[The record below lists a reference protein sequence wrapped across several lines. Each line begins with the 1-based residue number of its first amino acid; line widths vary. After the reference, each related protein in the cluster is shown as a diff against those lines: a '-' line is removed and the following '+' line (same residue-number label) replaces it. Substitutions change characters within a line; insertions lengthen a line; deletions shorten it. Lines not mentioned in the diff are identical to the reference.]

1 MPNRE
6 DMARLMSKRLPKQMM
21 AFLLACGVQGESH
34 GFHVH
39 LVGGMVRDV
48 LRDRP
53 PGDPDLVVQETVPTM
68 DAAARFGALLAE
80 ALGGRVSA
88 PSQFGTVKLEAGGLT
103 VDVATARRETYESPG
118 ALPSVRPATI
128 DGDMDRRDFTVNA
141 ISVDLAPGRFGTILD
156 HHGGVDDVSGGFLV
170 VLHDRSFSDDPTRA
184 LRAIRYEARLRLH
197 MSMVTEDMVR
207 RNLGH
212 MDAVS
217 GDRVRHEFE
226 RIFAGTCAGSGPR
239 PRGRARSASGG
250 AAGTHLERG
259 HERGGPGDA
268 GRRAVPWYGGTD
280 GAPRAAGVAAI
291 AGRRR
296 AAHRAAERAEA
307 VGKGHRGHRVGL
319 GAAAALRPYGHFAVR
334 RLRHAGGRVAGGR
347 ARVGRAVHRRRRK
360 PPARLP
366 RQASTRPNAAHRRR
380 PVGARRGG
388 GPARRR
394 AAAGSCW
401 TRGSTATSPRVETRK
416 RWCAAACRRSR
427 NSA

>member
-1 MPNRE
+1 MPDRE
-6 DMARLMSKRLPKQMM
+6 AMARLMSKRLPKQMM

-68 DAAARFGALLAE
+68 DAAPRFGALLAE
-80 ALGGRVSA
+80 ALGGSVSA

-184 LRAIRYEARLRLH
+184 LRAVRYEARLRLH

-212 MDAVS
+212 MEAVS

-226 RIFAGTCAGSGPR
+226 RIFAEPAPEVVLARADVLGLLQAVLPGLTWSAAMSAAAPSLREAAPSLGTAGPTGYLALLASPLSPEDAEQLTERLNAPR
-239 PRGRARSASGG
+239 PWAKVIEDTVLVWEQLPHLAPTDIAPSGVYDMLEGASPEAVLAWAVLSTG
-250 AAGTHLERG
+250 AVATRLRDYLDKLRHVRTLLT
-259 HERGGPGDA
+259 GDDLLA
-268 GRRAVPWYGGTD
+268 L
-280 GAPRAAGVAAI
+280 GVAQGPLVGELLRELLDARLDGLV
-291 AGRRR
+291 ASRGDEEALVRRR
-296 AAHRAAERAEA
+296 
-307 VGKGHRGHRVGL
+307 L
-319 GAAAALRPYGHFAVR
+319 SS
-334 RLRHAGGRVAGGR
+334 
-347 ARVGRAVHRRRRK
+347 
-360 PPARLP
+360 
-366 RQASTRPNAAHRRR
+366 Q
-380 PVGARRGG
+380 
-388 GPARRR
+388 
-394 AAAGSCW
+394 
-401 TRGSTATSPRVETRK
+401 
-416 RWCAAACRRSR
+416 
-427 NSA
+427 

>member
-21 AFLLACGVQGESH
+21 AFLLACGVQGERH
-34 GFHVH
+34 GFHVY

-80 ALGGRVSA
+80 ALGGSVSA
-88 PSQFGTVKLEAGGLT
+88 SSQFGTVKLEASGLT

-184 LRAIRYEARLRLH
+184 LRAVRYEARLRLH

-212 MDAVS
+212 MEAVS
-217 GDRVRHEFE
+217 GDRVRHEFD
-226 RIFAGTCAGSGPR
+226 RIFAEPAPEVVLARADVLGLLQAVLPGLTWSAAMSAAAPAMRTAGPTGYLALLASPLSPEDAEQLTERLNTPR
-239 PRGRARSASGG
+239 PWAKVIEDTVLVWEQLPHLAPADISPSGIYDLLEGASPEAVLAWAVLSTG
-250 AAGTHLERG
+250 AVANRLRDYLDKLRHVRTLLT
-259 HERGGPGDA
+259 GDDLLA
-268 GRRAVPWYGGTD
+268 L
-280 GAPRAAGVAAI
+280 GVAQGPLVGELLRALLD
-291 AGRRR
+291 ARLDGLVASRGDEEALVRRR
-296 AAHRAAERAEA
+296 
-307 VGKGHRGHRVGL
+307 L
-319 GAAAALRPYGHFAVR
+319 SS
-334 RLRHAGGRVAGGR
+334 
-347 ARVGRAVHRRRRK
+347 
-360 PPARLP
+360 
-366 RQASTRPNAAHRRR
+366 Q
-380 PVGARRGG
+380 
-388 GPARRR
+388 
-394 AAAGSCW
+394 
-401 TRGSTATSPRVETRK
+401 
-416 RWCAAACRRSR
+416 
-427 NSA
+427 